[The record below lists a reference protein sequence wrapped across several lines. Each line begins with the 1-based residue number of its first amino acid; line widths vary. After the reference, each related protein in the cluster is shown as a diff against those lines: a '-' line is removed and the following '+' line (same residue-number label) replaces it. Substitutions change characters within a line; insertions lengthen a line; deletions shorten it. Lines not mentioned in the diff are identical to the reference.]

1 MQEEAGL
8 HPDAG
13 DKEEGRR
20 HHRQQGF
27 LQGLG
32 AQQLQGVHGRDVAL
46 DLGRFK
52 SLRDSTL
59 ALKQCDSGS
68 TWCARVEIIGLQPD
82 CCAGKQDWDLLLN
95 HILAERPG
103 ISITPLPITSN

>member
-32 AQQLQGVHGRDVAL
+32 AQQLQGGAWK
-46 DLGRFK
+46 G
-52 SLRDSTL
+52 
-59 ALKQCDSGS
+59 CG
-68 TWCARVEIIGLQPD
+68 P
-82 CCAGKQDWDLLLN
+82 
-95 HILAERPG
+95 
-103 ISITPLPITSN
+103 